1 MFPAVQSVI
10 LLYFYIGSFSHAW
23 WANVYVYNDVQESV
37 TTGVFKKT
45 GLKWTDY
52 PLINS
57 GQ

>member
-52 PLINS
+52 RLINS